1 MCPDPFKGHWNN
13 FISYILSKITY
24 QEDDKRNPYFEAWG
38 EEIAFHSEKSSV
50 FRICFMFLQT
60 FHVNLSSEQNL
71 RWNWVIYCHA
81 LNILYLFFPL
91 ISFFSEVL
99 GKIEITMNWLLL
111 WILGKGTGLVVS
123 EKMAGIGG
131 GRPRMGRVEGK
142 VSRPKNRRSTQ
153 KSTITDINRGMVFAS
168 SRNQAKSNSLF
179 QTRQGR
185 KRPIYWLSR
194 TVVSRF
200 FPCLS
205 YVILMQ
211 PHETAAYTNQ
221 RLRLKALKW
230 PLCHSRTPSA
240 HSKACD
246 SLPAEITLLQHQSP
260 ILSVTCHFTQ
270 LSSKSVNR
278 AWKNGCKKNLKTEVF

>member
-24 QEDDKRNPYFEAWG
+24 QEDDKRNPCFEAWG
-38 EEIAFHSEKSSV
+38 GKIAFHSEKSSV

-99 GKIEITMNWLLL
+99 GNIEITMNWLFL
-111 WILGKGTGLVVS
+111 WILGKGTGLAVS

-131 GRPRMGRVEGK
+131 GRPRMERVEGK

-153 KSTITDINRGMVFAS
+153 KSTITDINRGIVW
-168 SRNQAKSNSLF
+168 SLHL
-179 QTRQGR
+179 Q
-185 KRPIYWLSR
+185 
-194 TVVSRF
+194 
-200 FPCLS
+200 
-205 YVILMQ
+205 
-211 PHETAAYTNQ
+211 ET
-221 RLRLKALKW
+221 K
-230 PLCHSRTPSA
+230 P
-240 HSKACD
+240 
-246 SLPAEITLLQHQSP
+246 SP
-260 ILSVTCHFTQ
+260 IVCFKPDKGGKGLFIGCHELWSVGSFHVY
-270 LSSKSVNR
+270 LMSSSCNPMK
-278 AWKNGCKKNLKTEVF
+278 

>member
-1 MCPDPFKGHWNN
+1 MTKGTLALKLGGKKLPFTLKNH
-13 FISYILSKITY
+13 LSLGCVSCFF
-24 QEDDKRNPYFEAWG
+24 KRF
-38 EEIAFHSEKSSV
+38 F
-50 FRICFMFLQT
+50 
-60 FHVNLSSEQNL
+60 NLSSEQNL

-99 GKIEITMNWLLL
+99 GNIEITMNWLFL
-111 WILGKGTGLVVS
+111 WILGKGTGLAVS

-153 KSTITDINRGMVFAS
+153 KSTITDVNRGMVFAS

-205 YVILMQ
+205 YVILMTT
-211 PHETAAYTNQ
+211 PWNSCIYKSETET
-221 RLRLKALKW
+221 
-230 PLCHSRTPSA
+230 
-240 HSKACD
+240 
-246 SLPAEITLLQHQSP
+246 QS
-260 ILSVTCHFTQ
+260 S
-270 LSSKSVNR
+270 
-278 AWKNGCKKNLKTEVF
+278 